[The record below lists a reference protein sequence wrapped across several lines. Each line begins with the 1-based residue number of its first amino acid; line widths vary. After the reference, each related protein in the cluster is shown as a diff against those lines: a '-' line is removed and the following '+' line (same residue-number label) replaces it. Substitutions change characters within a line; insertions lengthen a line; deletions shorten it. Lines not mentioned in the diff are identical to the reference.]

1 MNDVA
6 VLVEAADEVG
16 RAGTVHMLRAG
27 GLRIVGTTERRLAT
41 VVVRVV
47 SVLNDATL
55 SELYRERA
63 ELPASARP
71 RYLVV
76 TEHVDRASALSLP
89 ESGVFGVL
97 NRATA
102 TSHRL
107 AAAVRFIAAGGACL
121 PADLQGALLAEL
133 DALRRT
139 ELEPRGISLSGLNTR
154 EREVLGLVAE
164 GLDTD
169 EISAKLGYSQRTV
182 KSVLSGLKRRHNFR
196 SRSHALAFAVRT
208 GAI

>member
-1 MNDVA
+1 MSNVA

-16 RAGTVHMLRAG
+16 RAGIAHMLRAG
-27 GLRIVGTTERRLAT
+27 GVRILGTAERRLAA

-47 SVLNDATL
+47 PVLNDATL
-55 SELYRERA
+55 SELRRERA
-63 ELPASARP
+63 GFPAAERT

-76 TEHVDRASALSLP
+76 TEQVDPASALSWP

-97 NRATA
+97 HQVTA

-107 AAAVRFIAAGGACL
+107 ATAVHIVATGGACL
-121 PADLQGALLAEL
+121 PAGLQGALLAEL
-133 DALRRT
+133 DNVRRT
-139 ELEPRGISLSGLNTR
+139 ALEPRGLSLSGLNVR
-154 EREVLGLVAE
+154 ERDVLSLVAE
-164 GLDTD
+164 GLDTE

-182 KSVLSGLKRRHNFR
+182 KNVLSGLKRRHNFR
-196 SRSHALAFAVRT
+196 TRSHALAFAVRT